1 MALSPQERR
10 RLALAEVQQHRPV
23 GEIELIALE
32 FRHPAFPEDEIP
44 RVVHDNADL
53 EARLETGET
62 VLFLA
67 AAFSAIGPASGDNRW
82 PKIELSVDG
91 VSSQLEPWLDQA
103 LASTAPIEVI
113 LREYVR
119 SWAMDGPSRVIR
131 GLELDRTTVGD
142 LRITGTAGYFGFEK
156 RYGKTYDPARYPAL
170 G

>member
-1 MALSPQERR
+1 MAMTAETRR
-10 RLALAEVQQHRPV
+10 RLALAEVQQHRPA
-23 GEIELIALE
+23 GEQAVIALE
-32 FRHPAFPEDEIP
+32 FRHPSFPAAEIP
-44 RVVHDNADL
+44 RVVHDNAEL

-67 AAFSAIGPASGDNRW
+67 AAFTAIGPAAGENRW
-82 PKIELSVDG
+82 PKIDMSIDG
-91 VSSQLEPWLDQA
+91 VSAKLEPWLDLA
-103 LASTAPIEVI
+103 LGSTAPIEVV

-142 LRITGTAGYFGFEK
+142 LRVSGTAGYFGFEK
-156 RYGKTYDPARYPAL
+156 RYGKTYDPARYPGL